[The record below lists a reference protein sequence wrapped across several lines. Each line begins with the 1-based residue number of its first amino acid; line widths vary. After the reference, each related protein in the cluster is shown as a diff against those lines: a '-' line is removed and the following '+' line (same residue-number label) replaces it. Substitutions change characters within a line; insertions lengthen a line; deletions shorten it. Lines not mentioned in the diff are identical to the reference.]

1 MTMDLMV
8 SSRTPQRQRF
18 DAVILAAMAEARQ
31 VGLPYITRD
40 AVARRAGVPP
50 GSMCL
55 FGSMSEIKEKV
66 AEMDPSLQPDE
77 SLDRYEAARQQTDA
91 AILGAAVALAVTG
104 RYDRL
109 TRRDVA
115 QAANVS
121 PARVSLFAG
130 DMDGLRTAIMEAA
143 VRDRVAAVVAQ
154 GLADRHPAAMA
165 APEDLKQ
172 EALRVLAGG
181 A

>member
-1 MTMDLMV
+1 MMDRMANVLEAA
-8 SSRTPQRQRF
+8 
-18 DAVILAAMAEARQ
+18 AVEARS

-55 FGSMSEIKEKV
+55 FGSMTDIKKKV
-66 AEMDPSLQPDE
+66 AQMEPSLT
-77 SLDRYEAARQQTDA
+77 SGNLDRYEAARNQTDLS
-91 AILGAAVALAVTG
+91 ILTAAVTLAAAG

-115 QAANVS
+115 AAAGVS

-130 DMDGLRTAIMEAA
+130 DMDGLRDAIMAAA
-143 VRDRVAAVVAQ
+143 VTDRVAVVIAQ
-154 GLADRHPAAMA
+154 GLADRHPAALA
-165 APEDLKQ
+165 APEDLKA
-172 EALRVLAGG
+172 EALATLSQ
-181 A
+181 